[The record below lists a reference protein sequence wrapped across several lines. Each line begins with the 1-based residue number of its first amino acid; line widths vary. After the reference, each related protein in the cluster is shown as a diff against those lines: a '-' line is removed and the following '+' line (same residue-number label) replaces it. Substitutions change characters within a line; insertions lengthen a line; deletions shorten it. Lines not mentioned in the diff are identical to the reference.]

1 MDRKTKCNIVQRLF
15 NLGQGTWAE
24 AVQNLY
30 EDYNK
35 LLVVNQQLRN
45 RLGTEEL

>member
-1 MDRKTKCNIVQRLF
+1 MERKVKCSIVQNLF
-15 NLGQGTWAE
+15 NLGRGAWAE
-24 AVQNLY
+24 AVQELY

-35 LLVVNQQLRN
+35 LLVENQQLRN